1 MIERRLEAR
10 FVPRAQREPPRASRI
25 ADQHLMSVAVD
36 NENPAIGGRGEAV
49 HVGDLVPAPGPKE
62 RAVRVE
68 HEDWGIAALADLQV
82 AVAIDRKVADEAERL
97 ALRQPRP
104 AAMHAIAAI
113 AEGNDQ
119 GFSAHAS
126 LLSPRKSRRSCLRIR
141 DAVCPNRRGLKGAAV
156 ADMVLATAVDPSK
169 SFDFAL
175 LRGA

>member
-1 MIERRLEAR
+1 
-10 FVPRAQREPPRASRI
+10 
-25 ADQHLMSVAVD
+25 MSVAVD

-82 AVAIDRKVADEAERL
+82 AVAVNRKVADEPESL

-119 GFSAHAS
+119 GFSAHAT
-126 LLSPRKSRRSCLRIR
+126 LLSPSKSRRSYLRIR
-141 DAVCPNRRGLKGAAV
+141 DAVCHDRRGLKDAAL
-156 ADMVLATAVDPSK
+156 ADRVLATAVDPSK

-175 LRGA
+175 RRGA